1 MADPE
6 VRPQDRSTPARRD
19 LAAVPSFLRQRDG
32 GPPAGARPERPARLA
47 ALPKPQNPPPLVVDG
62 GPPALD
68 PASLPMPSLSRRRL
82 FTIAGLLLTGWLALS
97 FARQVGEA
105 SAATY
110 RADDLRD
117 ATAALR
123 AEIAR
128 LEEDLGRVQDRNYI
142 LQQARGFGLG
152 NRNEIAFA
160 LGGDAPALRSDAPGS
175 AATRLGSTAA
185 TERPIDVWLEVLFG
199 AG

>member
-6 VRPQDRSTPARRD
+6 VRPEGRSTPPRRD
-19 LAAVPSFLRQRDG
+19 LAAVPSFLRERDG
-32 GPPAGARPERPARLA
+32 GPLAGTRPERPVRLA
-47 ALPKPQNPPPLVVDG
+47 ALPKPQNPPPPAVAE

-82 FTIAGLLLTGWLALS
+82 FTMAGVLLAGWLALS

-110 RADDLRD
+110 RADELRD
-117 ATAALR
+117 ANAALR

-128 LEEDLGRVQDRNYI
+128 LEADLGRVQDRNYI
-142 LQQARGFGLG
+142 LQQGRGFGLG
-152 NRNEIAFA
+152 GRHEIAFA
-160 LGGDAPALRSDAPGS
+160 LGGDAPALRPDAPGS
-175 AATRLGSTAA
+175 AATRLGSSAA

-199 AG
+199 GS